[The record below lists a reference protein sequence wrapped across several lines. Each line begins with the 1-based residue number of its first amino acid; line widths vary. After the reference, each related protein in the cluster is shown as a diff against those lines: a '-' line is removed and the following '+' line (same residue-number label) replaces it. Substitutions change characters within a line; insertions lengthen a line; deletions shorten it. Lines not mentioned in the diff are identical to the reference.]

1 MKKQGQEW
9 RVNGSDVIYEEKV
22 GLEDSIELIK
32 YKSK

>member
-1 MKKQGQEW
+1 MKKQDQEW

-22 GLEDSIELIK
+22 DLEDSIELIK